1 MADSLDHLRDL
12 QKWRGAAAGGRRTA
26 IPTDSI
32 GGDVTRFRSDI
43 ERRSERFGNAAEVW
57 AQLIPQQM
65 RLDTRL
71 AGLSGGTLTVV
82 TGSAAT
88 SYALDRLLR
97 GGVDH
102 QILAATQ
109 GKILRVKMRVGKV
122 DG

>member
-1 MADSLDHLRDL
+1 MADRLDHLRDL

-32 GGDVTRFRSDI
+32 RNEVSRFRTDI

-57 AQLIPQQM
+57 ARLIPEQV
-65 RLDTRL
+65 RSDTRL
-71 AGLSGGTLTVV
+71 SGLAGGTLTVV

-97 GGVDH
+97 GGIDH
-102 QILAATQ
+102 EILTATN
-109 GKILRVKMRVGKV
+109 GKIIRVKMRVGKV
-122 DG
+122 DA

>member
-1 MADSLDHLRDL
+1 MTDSLSHLRDL

-26 IPTDSI
+26 IPTGSI
-32 GGDVTRFRSDI
+32 GGDVTRFRSEI

-57 AQLIPQQM
+57 ASLIPEQL
-65 RLDTRL
+65 RSDTRL

-97 GGVDH
+97 AGVSH
-102 QILAATQ
+102 QILTATN
-109 GKILRVKMRVGKV
+109 GKILRVRMRVGKV
-122 DG
+122 DA